1 MADLD
6 RSEIVK
12 ALREF
17 GHHEKADKA
26 EKELPKKVSTEQ
38 HQDVLAKL
46 GIDDSLLG
54 KLPGG
59 IGDKLKGIL

>member
-6 RSEIVK
+6 RSELVK

-17 GHHEKADKA
+17 GHHDKADEA
-26 EKELPKKVSTEQ
+26 EKKLPAKVSTEQ
-38 HQDVLAKL
+38 HQDVLANL

-54 KLPGG
+54 KLPG